1 MDEHRRS
8 QIFAEWL
15 DRHRGLVARVA
26 RVYADTLADQDDVAQ
41 EILMQLWASIP
52 AFRGDARETTWVYRI
67 SLNVAMNWRRG
78 QFRRRR
84 RLPLSLIDPSELPA
98 AQSAE
103 YTEAVD
109 KLYIAIRRLHA
120 ADSSV
125 LLMHLDGLSY
135 GQIASVLG
143 CTSNNVGVRLSRA
156 KKRLAK
162 MLEGLA
168 DEL

>member
-1 MDEHRRS
+1 
-8 QIFAEWL
+8 
-15 DRHRGLVARVA
+15 
-26 RVYADTLADQDDVAQ
+26 
-41 EILMQLWASIP
+41 MQLWASIP

-109 KLYIAIRRLHA
+109 KLYTAIRRLHVT
-120 ADSSV
+120 DSSV
-125 LLMHLDGLSY
+125 LDGLSY

-168 DEL
+168 DDL